1 MKTDAGNG
9 QLLGAFNHASILKQT
24 LEQSL
29 QITTFSSCSSFTNPA
44 ESGHYRSTSLIILL
58 VCTYTLSYYG

>member
-1 MKTDAGNG
+1 MKTDAGNR

-29 QITTFSSCSSFTNPA
+29 QITTFASCIS
-44 ESGHYRSTSLIILL
+44 
-58 VCTYTLSYYG
+58 TLSQILQSRFVIVSRPP